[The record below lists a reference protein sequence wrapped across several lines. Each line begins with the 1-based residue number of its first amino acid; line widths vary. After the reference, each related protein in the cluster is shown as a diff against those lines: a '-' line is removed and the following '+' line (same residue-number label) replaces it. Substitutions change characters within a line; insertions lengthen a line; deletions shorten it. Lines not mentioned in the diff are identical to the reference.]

1 MTELAIIVH
10 YIRAVKRLDTARN
23 MLRNAAERMNNSGP
37 SSTMTNNTCE
47 EAAYESL
54 RLFEEGMSDDL
65 NAPRASSGLFHLV
78 KAAEKVSFFSPLYL
92 YVHCCI
98 LFHPTFDFFLFTDFV
113 IR

>member
-78 KAAEKVSFFSPLYL
+78 KAAEKVSFFFLCICMYIAVFSSTQHLIFFYL
-92 YVHCCI
+92 LI
-98 LFHPTFDFFLFTDFV
+98 W
-113 IR
+113 